1 MRCVPKAGIVIAA
14 VAAAAQFAR
23 PTRMNPPVQSD
34 LTAPVEVT
42 TMLRS
47 ACYDCHSNETRWPWY
62 STIAPLSWLMQ
73 HDVNRGR
80 ERLDFSQWAEYASD
94 PGTAA
99 QKLEKIAQFVT
110 RGDMAP
116 WHYRMLHPTARLTP
130 RQRDTLIGWV
140 NQETSHRQLSR

>member
-1 MRCVPKAGIVIAA
+1 MPKAGIAIAV

-23 PTRMNPPVQSD
+23 PARMNPPVHSD
-34 LTAPVEVT
+34 LIAPVEVKAL
-42 TMLRS
+42 LRD
-47 ACYDCHSNETRWPWY
+47 ACYDCHSNETRWPRY

-80 ERLDFSQWAEYASD
+80 ERLNFSQWAEYASD
-94 PGTAA
+94 PATAA

-116 WHYRMLHPTARLTP
+116 WYYRMLHPTARLTP
-130 RQRDTLIGWV
+130 TQRDALIGWV
-140 NQETSHRQLSR
+140 NQETIHQQLSR